1 MSNDGAVSEFIDKVL
16 QNIFKIF
23 YAGLYESTER
33 SLEGLFDSFNREVN
47 KATNLISAGPKQW
60 NTSAYSMMQSVSENV
75 CIPIAAVF
83 ITVIFC
89 WELIHLVQE
98 SNSMHNIPP
107 ERLMIVLLKFA
118 LCLVVCAYSFK
129 IVMSFCDLGI
139 WASAKLGGHTS
150 TSLWN
155 FQLTLEDMGIDPT
168 PEKITFSA
176 VMELAGYKVML
187 AIGTVGI
194 WICGAIVYVRVML
207 WFIELLL
214 YASPAPI
221 PYSTWM
227 NKEWSQMGMN
237 YTRKMLALSFEGF
250 FILLL
255 FAVYGGV
262 LEGLQT
268 GDFKQNLVMI
278 IGCGFGLAVM
288 MFKVGNISASIFNA
302 H

>member
-1 MSNDGAVSEFIDKVL
+1 
-16 QNIFKIF
+16 
-23 YAGLYESTER
+23 
-33 SLEGLFDSFNREVN
+33 
-47 KATNLISAGPKQW
+47 
-60 NTSAYSMMQSVSENV
+60 
-75 CIPIAAVF
+75 
-83 ITVIFC
+83 
-89 WELIHLVQE
+89 
-98 SNSMHNIPP
+98 
-107 ERLMIVLLKFA
+107 
-118 LCLVVCAYSFK
+118 
-129 IVMSFCDLGI
+129 MSFCDIGTWAARKLRAETQTSVSIAMAPSMDELGLP
-139 WASAKLGGHTS
+139 ADEY
-150 TSLWN
+150 
-155 FQLTLEDMGIDPT
+155 TLENL
-168 PEKITFSA
+168 
-176 VMELAGYKVML
+176 MELAGYKVTL
-187 AIGTVGI
+187 VIASFGI
-194 WICGAIVYVRVML
+194 WICGILVYIRVML
-207 WFIELLL
+207 WFVEYLI

>member
-1 MSNDGAVSEFIDKVL
+1 
-16 QNIFKIF
+16 
-23 YAGLYESTER
+23 
-33 SLEGLFDSFNREVN
+33 
-47 KATNLISAGPKQW
+47 
-60 NTSAYSMMQSVSENV
+60 MQSISENV
-75 CIPIAAVF
+75 CIPIAAAF
-83 ITVIFC
+83 ITVVFC

-98 SNSMHNIPP
+98 SNSMQNIQP
-107 ERLMIVLLKFA
+107 ERLMIVLIKFA

-129 IVMSFCDLGI
+129 IVMSFCDIGTWAARKLRAETQTSVSIAMAPSMDELGLP
-139 WASAKLGGHTS
+139 ADEY
-150 TSLWN
+150 
-155 FQLTLEDMGIDPT
+155 TLENL
-168 PEKITFSA
+168 
-176 VMELAGYKVML
+176 MELAGYKVTL
-187 AIGTVGI
+187 VIASFGI
-194 WICGAIVYVRVML
+194 WICGILVYIRVML
-207 WFIELLL
+207 WFVEYLI